1 MGDTKTIGV
10 AYRDQD
16 LTGATLTDCTLV
28 NPTGVSALTTLAVTG
43 ASTLAPPVTVVSTSA
58 ATGSVDAA
66 GLSVTETITGIG
78 GVGFAIQAAESVN
91 VVAGA
96 YLSSLYG
103 YLAFGASGRVTGL
116 AAGATAEIVMSA
128 GTTAGTYAALDLEI
142 GMPTNAVTAGAGT
155 SFIYMSSYG
164 AAKATFDTTGNLF
177 TLAGVAKG
185 GGKLLAD
192 VTTGATERP
201 KQVLRVITPDGVRY
215 LPLYDTVAIGA

>member
-43 ASTLAPPVTVVSTSA
+43 SSTLAPPVTVVSTSA
-58 ATGSVDAA
+58 GTGSVDAT
-66 GLSVTETITGIG
+66 GLSVSETISGIG
-78 GVGFAIQAAESVN
+78 GVGFSVKASEAVN

-96 YLSSLYG
+96 YLTALYG
-103 YLAFGASGRVTGL
+103 YLSFGASGRVTGL

-142 GMPTNAVTAGAGT
+142 GMPSGAVTAGAGT
-155 SFIYMSSYG
+155 SFMYLSSYG
-164 AAKATFDTTGNLF
+164 ADKATFDTTGNLF

-185 GGKLLAD
+185 SGKLLAD
-192 VTTGATERP
+192 VTSGPTAQPVQT
-201 KQVLRVITPDGVRY
+201 LRVITPDGVRY
-215 LPLYDTVAIGA
+215 IGLYSTTAIG